1 MMTSI
6 GIIFIIVA
14 IIFYLFAFM
23 ESLDE
28 KNYDL
33 PRGLAMF
40 GSILLIFGILCL
52 IEI

>member
-1 MMTSI
+1 MISI

-14 IIFYLFAFM
+14 IIFYLFAFI
-23 ESLDE
+23 EYLDE
-28 KNYDL
+28 TNFDL

-52 IEI
+52 IQI